1 MNGPVLEVKMKN
13 IQEISSLIA
22 QKIEVESQK
31 KVMLKYLQ
39 KYTWALTISS
49 CFSDYFL
56 NFFLQN
62 NQNWYFIIL
71 IL

>member
-31 KVMLKYLQ
+31 KVNKNIYKNTLGH
-39 KYTWALTISS
+39 
-49 CFSDYFL
+49 
-56 NFFLQN
+56 
-62 NQNWYFIIL
+62 
-71 IL
+71 

>member
-31 KVMLKYLQ
+31 KVNIIFTKKCTWHSKYQL
-39 KYTWALTISS
+39 YL
-49 CFSDYFL
+49 DYFSTS
-56 NFFLQN
+56 FSKTTKD
-62 NQNWYFIIL
+62 
-71 IL
+71 

>member
-31 KVMLKYLQ
+31 KVKQKYLP
-39 KYTWALTISS
+39 KNTSH
-49 CFSDYFL
+49 
-56 NFFLQN
+56 
-62 NQNWYFIIL
+62 
-71 IL
+71 